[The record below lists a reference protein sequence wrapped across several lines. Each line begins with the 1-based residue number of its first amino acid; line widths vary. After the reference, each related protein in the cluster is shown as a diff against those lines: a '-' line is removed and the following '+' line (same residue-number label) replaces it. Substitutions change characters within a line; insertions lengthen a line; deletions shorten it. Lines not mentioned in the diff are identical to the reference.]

1 MNFLQKNSF
10 LPIILFSVLTPLIAQ
25 EVVTVDSKGVA
36 KNTEI
41 IEQKT
46 INDTLVNFKRF
57 KAEGVSG
64 VVGDFVILEFDI
76 DKSYLEFEQN
86 GVDIST
92 IDRCQMIGK
101 LMEDKLY
108 VHQAIQDSIFISD
121 AEIEPEVDQ
130 LMAYMIEQVGNEEK
144 VVNYYR
150 KSNITELRADLFKA
164 RKEIRLTERMQ
175 EMIVSNVTI
184 TPEEVRAFFFS
195 IPVDERPIFGAELEI
210 AQLVVEPEVTDK
222 AKQDAV
228 NRLKVIRVDI
238 VDNGSS

>member
-1 MNFLQKNSF
+1 MQLKIKILNFLQKNSF

-150 KSNITELRADLFKA
+150 KSNITELRADLFNA
-164 RKEIRLTERMQ
+164 RNDCIKCY
-175 EMIVSNVTI
+175 
-184 TPEEVRAFFFS
+184 
-195 IPVDERPIFGAELEI
+195 
-210 AQLVVEPEVTDK
+210 
-222 AKQDAV
+222 
-228 NRLKVIRVDI
+228 
-238 VDNGSS
+238 DNS